1 VTDWTAQRRP
11 LDAIRLFTVMHEHD
25 VQFVVVGGLAAIAHG
40 FSGTTRDADTV
51 PAYEVENLERLA
63 GALRELDAVLY
74 AYPER
79 TDLGADGS
87 PPELEGFELTGAH
100 LGTNRIW
107 QFMTDAGPIDVL
119 LVIDGPGGYDVLI
132 RNAEPRPV
140 GDFEVMIASLDD
152 LIESKETA
160 GRDKDLRALGE
171 LRRIRDRRQR
181 G

>member
-1 VTDWTAQRRP
+1 MTGWTAERRP
-11 LDAIRLFTVMHEHD
+11 LDAIRLFRTLHEHE

-51 PAYEVENLERLA
+51 PAYDVENLERLA
-63 GALRELDAVLY
+63 GTLRELEAVLY
-74 AYPER
+74 THPER
-79 TDLGADGS
+79 TDLHADGS
-87 PPELEGFELTGAH
+87 PPELDGFALTGTH
-100 LGTNRIW
+100 LRTRRIW
-107 QFMTDAGPIDVL
+107 QFMTDAGAIDVL

-140 GDFEVMIASLDD
+140 GDFEVMVASLDD
-152 LIESKETA
+152 LIEAKESA